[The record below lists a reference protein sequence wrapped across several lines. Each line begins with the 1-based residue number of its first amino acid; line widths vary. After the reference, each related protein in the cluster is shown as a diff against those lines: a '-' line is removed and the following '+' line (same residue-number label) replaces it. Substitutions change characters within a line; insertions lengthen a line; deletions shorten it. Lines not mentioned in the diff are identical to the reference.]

1 MTASPGPQFP
11 LPWALPNE
19 DAPRIRTIETHAAGE
34 PLRIVVDGL
43 PRIPGS
49 TILEKRRWAQE
60 HLDDI
65 RRALILEPRGHRDMY
80 AAILTEPVTPDGHL
94 GVLFLHNE
102 GFSTMCGHGII
113 ALSATLRRMGVLPA
127 DLEALRI
134 DTPAGRVEATFPE
147 AGSGAGAGASAAAGA
162 GAGASAGAGPEG
174 RMGPVRV
181 GFRNVPS
188 FVLARDREVEVEGLG
203 RVRYDLAFGGAF
215 YALVEAADVGISL
228 RPENASEL
236 AWLGRTLQAAIASS
250 QEIVHPVE
258 EDLGFL
264 YGVIFV
270 GPPED
275 PAHHSRNVC
284 IFGDGEV
291 DRSPTG
297 TGVSARAALH
307 YARGEVGLGEA
318 FTVESILGTT
328 FTSTA
333 IEEARVGQFPAVI
346 PWVEGTGHLT
356 GRAEYFLDPSDP
368 LRNGVLLR

>member
-1 MTASPGPQFP
+1 MAVSPGPRFP
-11 LPWALPNE
+11 LTWALPNE

-43 PRIPGS
+43 PHIPGS
-49 TILEKRRWAQE
+49 TILEKRRWAQK
-60 HLDDI
+60 HLDDT

-127 DLEALRI
+127 ELDALRI
-134 DTPAGRVEATFPE
+134 DTPAGRVEARFPGARVG
-147 AGSGAGAGASAAAGA
+147 AGSGAAAGPS
-162 GAGASAGAGPEG
+162 GGT
-174 RMGPVRV
+174 GPVRV

-188 FVLARDREVEVEGLG
+188 FVLARDREVQVEGLG

-228 RPENASEL
+228 RPENASDL
-236 AWLGRTLQAAIASS
+236 ASLGRTLQAAIASR
-250 QEIVHPVE
+250 EDIVHPLE
-258 EDLGFL
+258 GDLGFL

-275 PAHHSRNVC
+275 SANHSRNVC

-307 YARGEVGLGEA
+307 HARGEVGLGRE

-328 FTSTA
+328 FSCTA
-333 IEEARVGQFPAVI
+333 IEETTVGEQRAVV

-356 GRAEYFLDPSDP
+356 GRAEYFLDPADP

>member
-1 MTASPGPQFP
+1 MTAPSGPQFP
-11 LPWALPNE
+11 LTWALPNE
-19 DAPRIRTIETHAAGE
+19 HAPRIRTIETHAAGE

-43 PRIPGS
+43 PHIPGA

-60 HLDDI
+60 HLDDL

-127 DLEALRI
+127 NLEALRI

-147 AGSGAGAGASAAAGA
+147 AGAGA
-162 GAGASAGAGPEG
+162 GAGPDGGT
-174 RMGPVRV
+174 GPVRV

-228 RPENASEL
+228 RPEDASEL
-236 AWLGRTLQAAIASS
+236 ARLGRTLQSAIASR
-250 QEIVHPVE
+250 EDIVHPLQG
-258 EDLGFL
+258 DLGFL

-270 GPPED
+270 GPPEN
-275 PAHHSRNVC
+275 ASHHSRNVC

-307 YARGEVGLGEA
+307 HARHEVDLGEE

-328 FTSTA
+328 FSCTA
-333 IEEARVGQFPAVI
+333 IGETRVGERPAVV

-356 GRAEYFLDPSDP
+356 GRAEYFLDPADP
-368 LRNGVLLR
+368 LRNGVLIR